1 MCVCVCVC
9 VCVHAYVCACVYDC
23 LCMRAYVCVF
33 VCVCVWER
41 ERECV
46 CVCVG
51 GGEVCIVQVKGDFNI
66 LFLGITVLLDYCHVT
81 VQQFL
86 PLIYIPPYFIL
97 NLFLM

>member
-1 MCVCVCVC
+1 
-9 VCVHAYVCACVYDC
+9 
-23 LCMRAYVCVF
+23 MR
-33 VCVCVWER
+33 ER

-51 GGEVCIVQVKGDFNI
+51 GGEVCIVQVKGDLNI